1 VPKPAHKL
9 ARYAATTFAVALLA
23 ITGCGGHS
31 PAKAGLARAQAYA
44 PRLGA
49 NAVESGPLTLLT
61 MPEDG
66 LPPVL
71 AALRAA
77 KRSIKLKIYMLTDHD
92 ESAQLVQAL
101 VERCKSGLDVEV
113 VLEVRPHLPASAPS
127 CRTNLPSING
137 QAIATLQAGG
147 VHVRYASPRFKFTHE
162 KSLVIDDEVAW
173 IMTCNFT
180 NSAFTGNREYI
191 VIDRV
196 PSDVAELLRV
206 FHADWDS
213 TPFTPAEGPLVLS
226 PDNSRQRLLGLIDSA
241 TKTLSIQV
249 EYLTDPEVVQH
260 LSGRARAGVD
270 VKVMLA
276 FLAPGACPGD
286 GDTNSVETKLLGEAG
301 VTQVEFVK
309 TLKMHAKCLI
319 ADGVRAFVGS
329 ENLTTTS
336 LDRNREVGIML
347 NDPVLV
353 GKLAQMAAIDW
364 VMPAP
369 MPNSAAPYVAPVTSA
384 SPAVTPVVSP

>member
-1 VPKPAHKL
+1 MSKSTPSLV
-9 ARYAATTFAVALLA
+9 RFAATTLVAALLA
-23 ITGCGGHS
+23 ATGCGGHL
-31 PAKAGLARAQAYA
+31 PLKAALARAPVHSAGLRA
-44 PRLGA
+44 D
-49 NAVESGPLTLLT
+49 AVESGPLTLLT

-66 LPPVL
+66 LPPLL

-92 ESAQLVQAL
+92 ETSQLVNTL
-101 VERCKSGLDVEV
+101 VERAKSGLDVEV
-113 VLEVRPHLPASAPS
+113 VLEVRPYLPASAPS
-127 CRTNLPSING
+127 CQSNAPSINMP
-137 QAIATLQAGG
+137 AIATLQAGG
-147 VHVRYASPRFKFTHE
+147 VRVRYASPRFKFTHE
-162 KSLVIDDEVAW
+162 KSLVLDDEVAW

-180 NSAFTGNREYI
+180 NAAFTGNREYI

-226 PDNSRQRLLGLIDSA
+226 PDNSRQRLLSLIDSA
-241 TKTLSIQV
+241 TKSLSIQV

-260 LSGRARAGVD
+260 LSDRAHAGVD

-276 FLAPGACPGD
+276 FLAPGVCPGD
-286 GDTNSVETKLLGEAG
+286 GDTNAEETQVLAAAG
-301 VTQVEFVK
+301 VTQVQFVR

-319 ADGVRAFVGS
+319 ADGLRAFVGS

-353 GKLAQMAAIDW
+353 GKLAQTAAIDW
-364 VMPAP
+364 VKPVPP
-369 MPNSAAPYVAPVTSA
+369 MPSSQANP
-384 SPAVTPVVSP
+384 PAGQP